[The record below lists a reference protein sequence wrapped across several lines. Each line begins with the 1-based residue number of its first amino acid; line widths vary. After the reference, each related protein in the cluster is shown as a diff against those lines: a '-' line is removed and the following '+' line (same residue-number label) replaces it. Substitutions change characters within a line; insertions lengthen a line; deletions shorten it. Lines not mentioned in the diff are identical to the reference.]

1 MSSELSVRGLHLTY
15 PGHDR
20 ATVGGVDLDVPAGG
34 CVALLGRSGSGKSS
48 VLRLLAGLEQ
58 PDAGTVHRDGRD
70 LTGVA
75 PERRGIAML
84 TQRPLLFP
92 HLSVVDIVAFPL
104 RVAGVGRRTARERAG
119 QHLELVQLPGH
130 GRRRVHELSG
140 GQAQRVALARALVGE
155 PGVLLLDEPFSAL
168 DSELRDGM
176 HDLLLALRA
185 ALEPT
190 LVLVTH
196 DVLEAGVLADTVA
209 VLHDGLV
216 RQHARLDDV
225 YHRPADLLVARVLG
239 GLNQVPGE
247 VVGGRH
253 RSALGEVPVERA
265 DGPAVLLVRQEVVGL
280 VPAATAGPGV
290 GTVEGVQRRGTR
302 LLVTVLLTG
311 RVRVHAELGPG
322 TGLRRG
328 DEARVVVDPAYA
340 SAVDPAPAAP
350 PVAPAAAGSPGPADP
365 AVQAAAAR

>member
-1 MSSELSVRGLHLTY
+1 MSSDLSARGLRLTY
-15 PGHDR
+15 PGHGR
-20 ATVGGVDLDVPAGG
+20 PAVGGLDLDVPAGD

-48 VLRLLAGLEQ
+48 VLRLLAGLER

-92 HLSVVDIVAFPL
+92 HLSVLDNVAFPL
-104 RVAGVGRRTARERAG
+104 RVAGMHRRAARERAG

-130 GRRRVHELSG
+130 GRRRVQELSG

-155 PGVLLLDEPFSAL
+155 PGVLLLDEPFGAL
-168 DSELRDGM
+168 DSELRGDM

-209 VLHDGLV
+209 VLSDGLV
-216 RQHARLDDV
+216 RQHAPLDEL

-239 GLNQVPGE
+239 GLNEVPGE
-247 VVGGRH
+247 VVDGRH
-253 RSALGEVPVERA
+253 HSVLGTLAVERP
-265 DGPAVLLVRQEVVGL
+265 DGPAVLLVRQEVVDL
-280 VPAATAGPGV
+280 PPATTRSAPGT
-290 GTVEGVQRRGTR
+290 GTVEGVQRRGART
-302 LLVTVLLTG
+302 LVTVLLAD
-311 RVRVHAELGPG
+311 RVRVHAEVGPG
-322 TGLRRG
+322 SGLRHG
-328 DEARVVVDPAYA
+328 DAVHVVVDPAYA
-340 SAVDPAPAAP
+340 SAVDPDPSGSGPVAVDAPEPAPA
-350 PVAPAAAGSPGPADP
+350 
-365 AVQAAAAR
+365 R